1 VTSLFR
7 GEQLQRY
14 KNIILL
20 LLKYARADIVDMA
33 GLEESALVE
42 AKDQLGDSAPDP
54 EQLVDDLEAYGP
66 TFIKLGQ
73 LLSTRPDLISA
84 PYLEALARLQDE
96 VSPFS
101 YEQVEVIVRQELG
114 ADLLDVFPC
123 FEPEPL
129 ASASL
134 AQVHRAE
141 MRNGQLVAVKVQR
154 PGIRRQIMG
163 DLEAFERIVHGLEAA
178 TRLNRRYPLGEIFDS
193 LRKTLLRELDYQR
206 EAGNL
211 VRLGHDLRNYDLI
224 MVPQP
229 IQDHTT
235 SRILTM
241 TYVDGHK
248 ITALS
253 PEARRALDGN
263 ALASALTRAY
273 LDQILVHGFFHADPH
288 PGNVL
293 VTVDGRLAL
302 IDLGMVSYLTPRMQT
317 QLLKFLLAI
326 VEGQVDEVATLSV
339 AIGMPLEGYDPR
351 AFRREI
357 ADVVLP
363 YRDAA
368 VRDLRLGRVI
378 VEMARIAVDNGV
390 RPTPE
395 LTMVGKAL
403 LNLDTIGRMLD
414 PDFAPNIT
422 IRRHAQSIM
431 TKHLVKGFS
440 PSNII
445 STVLEMNE
453 FVQSL
458 PSRLNIMMEGL
469 ATRQFEIKINAFD
482 ETRLMANLQK
492 IANRIALG
500 LVLAALIVGAAL
512 VMRVPTT
519 VTILGYPALAM
530 ILFTLAVAC
539 GFALVINIF
548 IQDIWRKK

>member
-1 VTSLFR
+1 MSSLFR
-7 GEQLQRY
+7 AEQLQRY
-14 KNIILL
+14 KNIVLL

-33 GLEESALVE
+33 GLEEAALVE
-42 AKDQLGDSAPDP
+42 VEKQLGDSAPDP
-54 EQLVDDLEAYGP
+54 KQLVNDLESYGP

-73 LLSTRPDLISA
+73 LLSTRPDLISP
-84 PYLEALARLQDE
+84 PYLEALARLQDK
-96 VSPFS
+96 VAPFP
-101 YEQVEVIVRQELG
+101 YEQVEEIVHQELG
-114 ADLLDVFPC
+114 VELLEVFPC

-141 MRNGQLVAVKVQR
+141 TRDGQLVAVKVQR
-154 PGIRRQIMG
+154 PGIRSQIMG
-163 DLEAFERIVHGLEAA
+163 DLEAFERIVRGLETA

-211 VRLGHDLRNYDLI
+211 LRLGHDLDNYDLI

-229 IQDHTT
+229 LKDHTT
-235 SRILTM
+235 SRVLTM
-241 TYVDGHK
+241 TYVDGTK

-253 PEARRALDGN
+253 PLARQALDGN
-263 ALASALTRAY
+263 AMASALTKAY

-293 VTVDGRLAL
+293 VTVDNRLAL
-302 IDLGMVSYLTPRMQT
+302 LDLGMVSYLTPRMQS

-326 VEGQVDEVATLSV
+326 VEGKVDEVATMSV

-390 RPTPE
+390 RPTPA

-403 LNLDTIGRMLD
+403 LNLDTIGRTLD
-414 PDFAPNIT
+414 PDFAPNVT
-422 IRRHAQSIM
+422 IRQHAQSIM
-431 TKHLVKGFS
+431 TKHLLKGFS

-512 VMRVPTT
+512 VMRVPTP
-519 VTILGYPALAM
+519 VTIFGYPAIAM
-530 ILFTLAVAC
+530 VLFLLAVAC

-548 IQDIWRKK
+548 IQDIWRK